1 MFEYKFTDV
10 GFLLELTY
18 KINIYYSIIFLFE
31 VGYALLILTTY
42 RSIVYQEMINIRI
55 SINIELLIVVSML
68 NVGVGEVKLLVGNEE
83 APRFSD

>member
-1 MFEYKFTDV
+1 MFEYIFTDV